1 MISQP
6 WLRILR
12 VAWVIL
18 AILAVAILI
27 ASLPGYILYLQ
38 GELPFQ
44 AELIPN
50 PSVSVIALNL
60 TIVVVSISAALLS
73 LILAWVIFRR
83 KSDEAMAVFLSFY
96 LLIYGAGF
104 AGPFELLDPLLP
116 GFATIGF
123 LVVGSVL
130 FGPASVALIVLFP
143 DGRFVPHWTR
153 WLILL
158 AFSSMPMAYFLE
170 TTSYAA
176 INEPLFWLLA
186 IIGLSAFLL
195 ALYAQIYRYRVVSNP
210 IQRQQTKWVVYGL
223 TFWFVFMIVVSV
235 PYTQANLLPPG
246 SPIPWWFPINELA
259 FSIALTF
266 LPVSLTIAVL
276 RYRLYDID
284 ILINRTLVYGAL
296 TVTTMGIYVFIVGYL
311 GNLLQASNQTF
322 LAFLATGLVA
332 LLFQPLRE
340 RLQAGV
346 NRLMFG
352 DRDDPV
358 AVLGS
363 LSRRLEAAADPEAIL
378 PGIVDTVGQT
388 LKLPFVAIEVYNGQ
402 TIKVVAEFG
411 DVPESSERLPLIH
424 QSKTIG
430 QLVFARRSPHES
442 FSEAEYE
449 LLRNIARQTGAA
461 VHAAKLTADLRR
473 SRQQLV
479 TTREEE
485 RRRLRRDLHD
495 GLGPT
500 LASLTLKI
508 DTARNKLHSDPNSAD
523 RLLVETKEQI
533 QDTLGDIRR
542 LVYELRPPALDELGL
557 VKAVR
562 AFVDQQNPVD
572 LKISVEDS
580 VEDPNMPAAV
590 EVAAYRIALEG
601 ITNIIRH
608 AQASNAV
615 IRINPENGSLIVE
628 IMDNGIGIPEP
639 IPVGIGLTSMRERA
653 EELGGKLVL
662 VPQEN
667 GTCIR
672 ACLPLT
678 RE

>member
-1 MISQP
+1 
-6 WLRILR
+6 
-12 VAWVIL
+12 
-18 AILAVAILI
+18 
-27 ASLPGYILYLQ
+27 
-38 GELPFQ
+38 
-44 AELIPN
+44 
-50 PSVSVIALNL
+50 
-60 TIVVVSISAALLS
+60 
-73 LILAWVIFRR
+73 
-83 KSDEAMAVFLSFY
+83 
-96 LLIYGAGF
+96 
-104 AGPFELLDPLLP
+104 
-116 GFATIGF
+116 
-123 LVVGSVL
+123 
-130 FGPASVALIVLFP
+130 
-143 DGRFVPHWTR
+143 
-153 WLILL
+153 
-158 AFSSMPMAYFLE
+158 
-170 TTSYAA
+170 
-176 INEPLFWLLA
+176 
-186 IIGLSAFLL
+186 
-195 ALYAQIYRYRVVSNP
+195 
-210 IQRQQTKWVVYGL
+210 
-223 TFWFVFMIVVSV
+223 
-235 PYTQANLLPPG
+235 
-246 SPIPWWFPINELA
+246 
-259 FSIALTF
+259 
-266 LPVSLTIAVL
+266 
-276 RYRLYDID
+276 
-284 ILINRTLVYGAL
+284 
-296 TVTTMGIYVFIVGYL
+296 
-311 GNLLQASNQTF
+311 
-322 LAFLATGLVA
+322 
-332 LLFQPLRE
+332 
-340 RLQAGV
+340 
-346 NRLMFG
+346 
-352 DRDDPV
+352 
-358 AVLGS
+358 
-363 LSRRLEAAADPEAIL
+363 L

-402 TIKVVAEFG
+402 TTRVVAEFG
-411 DVPESSERLPLIH
+411 DERESSERLPLIH

-442 FSEAEYE
+442 FSASEYK

-473 SRQQLV
+473 SRQKLV

-653 EELGGKLVL
+653 EELGGQLKLI
-662 VPQEN
+662 PQSP
-667 GTCIR
+667 GTLLR
-672 ACLPLT
+672 ACLPCS
-678 RE
+678 EE